1 MIAAFVRFNLSDS
14 GGGGSGGGCGGSG
27 CGSDGGSS
35 FFACSDAGTVL
46 IIRQSSGDSI
56 GCILADWPTF
66 PLYSRYLSVYVCLCV
81 SPCLSMHLSVCLSF
95 CCCYFCCYR
104 CCS

>member
-1 MIAAFVRFNLSDS
+1 MIAALVRIHRSDS

-27 CGSDGGSS
+27 GGSDGGSS

-46 IIRQSSGDSI
+46 IIRQSSGVSI

-66 PLYSRYLSVYVCLCV
+66 PLYSRQLSVYVCLCV
-81 SPCLSMHLSVCLSF
+81 CRHLAG
-95 CCCYFCCYR
+95 
-104 CCS
+104 